1 MRPLFATVTG
11 YLFITGRI
19 KEILIT
25 RGGENVAPVPIE
37 EKMKE
42 TMKLLS
48 YCVVIGDNQKF
59 LTMFVTLR
67 CEVRHY
73 SSRLALFPGSP
84 MCECKFEKKAESLG
98 YFVP

>member
-1 MRPLFATVTG
+1 MFATVTG

-37 EKMKE
+37 EQMKD

-59 LTMFVTLR
+59 PTMLVSVR
-67 CEVRHY
+67 CEVRQQCFSY
-73 SSRLALFPGSP
+73 
-84 MCECKFEKKAESLG
+84 KADRKRGGGGGGGGGGQYPLG
-98 YFVP
+98 